1 MNLAVYRPVS
11 VFPKRPHACGHG
23 MMDPRIVRETMQ
35 VGALARAAEDIRVAL
50 MTTAAAIP
58 ENDRRRGPASLG
70 PHLIERAS
78 RTDPDKVTLYIR
90 DGREEISTRLPP
102 ARRAEA
108 ETLLDLHK
116 LQKGARER
124 GIVGP
129 RMVPVAAA
137 LAHLIDA
144 ARPVRSATEAEH
156 TSYAALVTRLATLA
170 RYFGNAV
177 FKDVTTAHC
186 KKFIDWR
193 TSQPDARYRPGNPDA
208 PLAKE
213 ASARED
219 LFELRKAINLYADEN
234 ALAWHPTVY
243 VPKSGPGRTRWLR
256 RTEVARIM
264 WAIRGR
270 VWDVVT
276 QDWKRETVI
285 DDDGRVVTRHVM
297 RDPETIANRRVLRRL
312 LAIGL
317 FTGTRGG
324 ATRDLRWECSA
335 DGGCIDV
342 DGRYI
347 HRRGFGLDPSKG
359 KPRSSSRISRK
370 LATTVARWRKADQAA
385 GIAHVIHQP
394 NGQEYR
400 SSPKWLWNSVMAD
413 AGIGVDVVPHTLRH
427 TAATW
432 LRIARVD
439 VRAAADLL
447 GMSIQTM
454 VRIYGQWTLEGQD
467 EAADAL
473 TSGAGVK
480 AATFFGI
487 PKPKPAPEV
496 LAPPVGDPPRAHPVI
511 AQRRKRD
518 HVRANGAS
526 LRARVGYEPAGI
538 RGSRPA

>member
-1 MNLAVYRPVS
+1 
-11 VFPKRPHACGHG
+11 
-23 MMDPRIVRETMQ
+23 MQ
-35 VGALARAAEDIRVAL
+35 AGALARAAEEIRAAL

-58 ENDRRRGPASLG
+58 EMDRRRGPAPKG
-70 PHLIERAS
+70 PHLVERRS

-90 DGREEISTRLPP
+90 DGRDETSTRLPP
-102 ARRAEA
+102 ERRAEA
-108 ETLLDLHK
+108 ETLLDLYR

-124 GIVGP
+124 GIIGP

-137 LAHLIDA
+137 LAHLLDA
-144 ARPVRSATEAEH
+144 ARPPRGAPDTEHAK
-156 TSYAALVTRLATLA
+156 YAAMATRLATLS
-170 RYFGNAV
+170 RYFDNAV
-177 FKDVTTAHC
+177 FKDVTTARC
-186 KKFIDWR
+186 KKFIEWR
-193 TSQPDARYRPGNPDA
+193 TEQPDARYRPGSPDA
-208 PLAKE
+208 PLATE

-219 LFELRKAINLYADEN
+219 LFELKKAINLYADEN
-234 ALAWHPTVY
+234 ALAWHPEVY

-256 RTEVARIM
+256 RTEVARIL

-270 VWDVVT
+270 VWDVAT
-276 QDWKRETVI
+276 QDWKRETVV
-285 DDDGRVVTRHVM
+285 DDTGKVVTRHVM
-297 RDPETIANRRVLRRL
+297 RDPEMIANRKVLRRL
-312 LAIGL
+312 VTLGL
-317 FTGTRGG
+317 YTGTRGG
-324 ATRDLRWECSA
+324 AMRDLRWECSA

-359 KPRSSSRISRK
+359 KPRASSRISRK
-370 LATTVARWRKADQAA
+370 LASTVARWRQADQAA
-385 GIAHVIHQP
+385 GIDYIIHQP
-394 NGQEYR
+394 NGERYL
-400 SSPKWLWNSVMAD
+400 STPMWLWNSVMAD
-413 AGIGVDVVPHTLRH
+413 AGIGSDVVRHTLRH

-467 EAADAL
+467 DAADAL
-473 TSGAGVK
+473 ANGAGVK
-480 AATFFGI
+480 AATFFGV
-487 PKPKPAPEV
+487 PRPAPAPDV
-496 LAPPVGDPPRAHPVI
+496 LAPPVGDPPRAHPVV

-538 RGSRPA
+538 RGGKPA